1 MNNSPFVRVWED
13 EFNSSNVHWV
23 NLNFVET
30 IDVSDNGNTIYLYI
44 TQDYLKGCFTV
55 VDNDCDKVKKYLGM
69 EVEE

>member
-30 IDVSDNGNTIYLYI
+30 IDVSWDGKTIYLY
-44 TQDYLKGCFTV
+44 V
-55 VDNDCDKVKKYLGM
+55 N
-69 EVEE
+69 